1 MFRKNFNYVFIVVS
15 VIIFSCVI
23 YYAFAVRSD
32 SEQDLL
38 VLRGIMESHNY
49 KSMEITDISD
59 RVCNL
64 YDAATLRKISEDTP
78 MLKHSYFPNG
88 GIYEDIGAEFW
99 EMEYNAWMFY
109 RVIMFIEIN
118 RIDGKCSAIVR
129 SIDMGM

>member
-1 MFRKNFNYVFIVVS
+1 MKTFKYAFITMS
-15 VIIFSCVI
+15 VIIASWVI
-23 YYAFAVRSD
+23 YYNFAAQND
-32 SEQDLL
+32 SEHDLL
-38 VLRGIMESHNY
+38 VLRGIMESHDY

-88 GIYEDIGAEFW
+88 GMYEDVGAEFW

-129 SIDMGM
+129 SIHMGM